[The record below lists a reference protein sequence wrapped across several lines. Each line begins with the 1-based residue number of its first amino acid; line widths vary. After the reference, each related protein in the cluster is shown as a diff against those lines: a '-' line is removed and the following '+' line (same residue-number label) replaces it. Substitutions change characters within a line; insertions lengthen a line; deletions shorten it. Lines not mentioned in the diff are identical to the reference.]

1 MTESNDREALRAR
14 EQGVAETYER
24 AMAVGLE
31 LDMTRG
37 KPSPK
42 QLDLANDILALP
54 GITEYRDSE
63 GADCRNYGGLDGLPR
78 MRRLFG
84 EILGCPAENVI
95 IGGNSSLTIMHD
107 TIVRA
112 FLWGV
117 PGGKAP
123 WGKQGNVKFLC
134 PVPGY
139 DRHFAVTQ
147 HVGIDMLN
155 VGMTDAG
162 PDMDQVEA
170 LAKDPLVKG
179 IWCVPK
185 YSNPTG
191 VTYSDEVVERLAKME
206 AATDFR
212 IMWDNAYAEHHLS
225 DDHDRLANMFDA
237 CRKAGNE
244 DRLLMFAS
252 SSKMSFAGA
261 GVAAMA
267 ASMTNVRD
275 TKKHLSMQTI
285 GPDKVNQ
292 LRHLKF
298 FGDIHGLRAHMS
310 RQAEII
316 RPKFELVQNVLG
328 RELGGKGIA
337 SWSNP
342 KGGYFIDLNV
352 PDGCAKD
359 VVALAAEAGVKL
371 TKAGATF
378 PQGQDPRDRNIRL
391 APTLPSLDE
400 IKDAMKVL
408 AICVE
413 LSSVRKQLAG

>member
-191 VTYSDEVVERLAKME
+191 VTYSDEVV
-206 AATDFR
+206 
-212 IMWDNAYAEHHLS
+212 
-225 DDHDRLANMFDA
+225 
-237 CRKAGNE
+237 
-244 DRLLMFAS
+244 
-252 SSKMSFAGA
+252 
-261 GVAAMA
+261 V
-267 ASMTNVRD
+267 
-275 TKKHLSMQTI
+275 
-285 GPDKVNQ
+285 
-292 LRHLKF
+292 
-298 FGDIHGLRAHMS
+298 
-310 RQAEII
+310 
-316 RPKFELVQNVLG
+316 
-328 RELGGKGIA
+328 
-337 SWSNP
+337 
-342 KGGYFIDLNV
+342 
-352 PDGCAKD
+352 
-359 VVALAAEAGVKL
+359 
-371 TKAGATF
+371 F
-378 PQGQDPRDRNIRL
+378 PV
-391 APTLPSLDE
+391 S
-400 IKDAMKVL
+400 
-408 AICVE
+408 
-413 LSSVRKQLAG
+413 